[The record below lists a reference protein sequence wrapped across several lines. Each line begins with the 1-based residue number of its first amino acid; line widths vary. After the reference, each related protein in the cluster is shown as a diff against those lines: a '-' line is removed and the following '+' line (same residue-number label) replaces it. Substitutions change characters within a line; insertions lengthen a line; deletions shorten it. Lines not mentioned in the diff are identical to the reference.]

1 MARRKQIEFQG
12 KQGHDKGIEMATI
25 IFCLACIVFNDHLRP
40 GRRLTANSHHSMRL
54 APRRQGAARGRPL
67 H

>member
-25 IFCLACIVFNDHLRP
+25 IFCLACIVF
-40 GRRLTANSHHSMRL
+40 TIICIQVVA
-54 APRRQGAARGRPL
+54 
-67 H
+67 